1 MISIDAKDQG
11 NHIDLRL
18 QQSPF
23 FPRIKDLNFSEQ
35 WTEWNGYQTPT
46 YFLDAYVEYYATR
59 NTCGVFDVSPMKK
72 YIIEG
77 PDAEAMMNRL
87 TVRDVRKQKVGRVT
101 YTVWCTD
108 EGRIIDD
115 GTLFR
120 LEDNKFMLCAADP
133 NLDWLLLGAIGM
145 DVNVYENTEDYAAL
159 ALQGPTSCALL
170 KAMGFTGVE
179 NAKPFDIVY
188 FDFEGTEL
196 MISRTG
202 FTGDLGYE
210 LWIDPTKALAFWD
223 KLFSVG
229 YEYGIRAMG
238 DESLNMARIE
248 AGLLAPA
255 VEFNSALHTVEF
267 RHDQTPFELGLDWMV
282 NFKKPAFSGR
292 EALLKEK
299 ENGPKYKL
307 VKLDFEG
314 QKSAEGSILY
324 SDRKCTKEI
333 GYVTSGMWSSVVK
346 ASIGYGF
353 VKAEYADGPMFAEIY
368 YQKELRWYQKVVEG
382 RKQDKPFWWPDRAK
396 MTPPM
401 DT

>member
-1 MISIDAKDQG
+1 MITIDAKDQG
-11 NHIDLRL
+11 KHIDLRL

-23 FPRIKDLNFSEQ
+23 FERIKALNFSEQ

-72 YIIEG
+72 YIVEG
-77 PDAEAMMNRL
+77 PEAEAMMNRL
-87 TVRDVRKQKVGRVT
+87 TVRDVSKQKVGRVT

-120 LEDNKFMLCAADP
+120 LEEDKFMLCAADP

-223 KLFSVG
+223 KLFSIG

-248 AGLLAPA
+248 AGLLAPL
-255 VEFNSALHTVEF
+255 VEFNSGLHTVEF
-267 RHDQTPFELGLDWMV
+267 RHDQT
-282 NFKKPAFSGR
+282 
-292 EALLKEK
+292 
-299 ENGPKYKL
+299 
-307 VKLDFEG
+307 
-314 QKSAEGSILY
+314 
-324 SDRKCTKEI
+324 DRK
-333 GYVTSGMWSSVVK
+333 SVV
-346 ASIGYGF
+346 
-353 VKAEYADGPMFAEIY
+353 
-368 YQKELRWYQKVVEG
+368 
-382 RKQDKPFWWPDRAK
+382 
-396 MTPPM
+396 
-401 DT
+401 

>member
-1 MISIDAKDQG
+1 MLTIDAKDQG
-11 NHIDLRL
+11 NHIDMRL
-18 QQSPF
+18 QHSPF
-23 FPRIKDLNFSEQ
+23 FPRIEALNFSEQ
-35 WTEWNGYQTPT
+35 WTNWNGFKTPT
-46 YFLDAYVEYYATR
+46 YFIDSYVEYYATR
-59 NTCGVFDVSPMKK
+59 NTCSVFDISPMKK

-77 PDAEAMMNRL
+77 KDAEVMLNRL
-87 TVRDVRKQKVGRVT
+87 TVRDVTKQKVGRVT
-101 YTVWCTD
+101 YTIWCTD
-108 EGRIIDD
+108 EGRVIDD

-120 LEDNKFMLCAADP
+120 LEDNKFMLCVADP

-145 DVNVYENTEDYAAL
+145 DVNIYENTDDLAAL

-170 KAMGFTGVE
+170 KALGLTGVE
-179 NAKPFDIVY
+179 NGKPFDIMY
-188 FDFEGTEL
+188 FDFNGAEL

-210 LWIDPTKALAFWD
+210 LWIDPSHALALWD
-223 KLFSVG
+223 QLFDTG
-229 YEYGIRAMG
+229 YKYGIRAMG

-255 VEFNSALHTVEF
+255 VEFHSALHTVNF

-292 EALLKEK
+292 EALLKLQEQ
-299 ENGPKYKL
+299 GPEWKL
-307 VKLDFEG
+307 IKLDFEG

-324 SDRKCTKEI
+324 ADKARTKEI

-353 VKAEYADGPMFAEIY
+353 VKAKYADGPIFAEIY
-368 YQKELRWYQKVVEG
+368 YQKEMRWYQKVVEG
-382 RKQDKPFWWPDRAK
+382 RKHEGPFWWPDRAR